1 MTLNNFIKEN
11 RLEIDQCINL
21 ALNNPANAKQNDSER
36 KMWILNDE
44 GLYLWAKSCGVR
56 I

>member
-11 RLEIDQCINL
+11 RKELVEIIKAKGCPVSMIDNNEI
-21 ALNNPANAKQNDSER
+21 ALWVN
-36 KMWILNDE
+36 NDE
-44 GLYLWAKSCGVR
+44 QLYLWAKSEKVN